1 MVADTSHASDSSP
14 ASNAHG
20 SRRVRFRIK
29 RQATPGDAARWEE
42 FEVLAEAGANVIA
55 CLQQIAR
62 LSKTADGRATTPVC
76 YDSGCLEE
84 VCGSCA
90 MVING
95 RVRPA
100 CSALVDKVVA
110 DDGTITL
117 EPLTKFPVVRDLAVD
132 RARAFEA
139 LKRVKAWVPIDGTYH
154 LGAGP
159 KDTPENQE
167 MRYTLSTCMTC
178 ACCLEACP
186 QFNLESDASKWDSEF
201 VGPHAISQARLFNTH
216 PTGATIA
223 GERLDTLMAKGG
235 VNDCGNAQN
244 CVKVCPKEI
253 PLTESIA
260 AIGRAVTVHG
270 IKQFFSGRK

>member
-1 MVADTSHASDSSP
+1 MATEIANSP
-14 ASNAHG
+14 TRTPAAATANRS
-20 SRRVRFRIK
+20 VRFRIK
-29 RQATPGDAARWEE
+29 RQDRPGEAARWEE
-42 FEVLAEAGANVIA
+42 FIVDVEPGANVIA
-55 CLQQIAR
+55 CLQQIA
-62 LSKTADGRATTPVC
+62 LKSKTADGKATTPVC

-95 RVRPA
+95 RVRPS
-100 CSALVDKVVA
+100 CSALVDNVVA
-110 DDGTITL
+110 EDGSITL
-117 EPLTKFPVVRDLAVD
+117 EPLSKFPVVRDLAVD
-132 RARAFEA
+132 RQRAFYNLE
-139 LKRVKAWVPIDGTYH
+139 RVKAWVPVDGTYS

-159 KDTPENQE
+159 KDTPANQE
-167 MRYTLSTCMTC
+167 TRYTLSTCMTC

-186 QFNLESDASKWDSEF
+186 QFNLEENADKWDSEF
-201 VGPHAISQARLFNTH
+201 IGAHAISQARLFNSH
-216 PTGATIA
+216 PTGATLE
-223 GERLDTLMAKGG
+223 GERLDVLMAKGG

-270 IKQFFSGRK
+270 VKKFFSGR

>member
-1 MVADTSHASDSSP
+1 MVSDTNSAPAASAHASRP
-14 ASNAHG
+14 
-20 SRRVRFRIK
+20 VRFRIK
-29 RQATPGDAARWEE
+29 RQDNPGAAPRWEE
-42 FEVLAEAGANVIA
+42 FVVDAEPGANVIA

-62 LSKTADGRATTPVC
+62 MSKTAEGSATTPVC

-95 RVRPA
+95 RVRPS
-100 CSALVDKVVA
+100 CSALVDNVIGA
-110 DDGTITL
+110 DGTITL
-117 EPLTKFPVVRDLAVD
+117 EPLSKFPVVRDLAVD
-132 RARAFEA
+132 RSRAFEA
-139 LKRVKAWVPIDGTYH
+139 LKRVKAWVPVDGTYH

-186 QFNLESDASKWDSEF
+186 QFNLEEDATKWESEF

-216 PTGATIA
+216 PTGATLA
-223 GERLDTLMAKGG
+223 GERLDVLMAKGG

-270 IKQFFSGRK
+270 LKRFFSGR

>member
-1 MVADTSHASDSSP
+1 MVSDTASHAPSKVSSAP
-14 ASNAHG
+14 GNRSVKF
-20 SRRVRFRIK
+20 RVK
-29 RQATPGDAARWEE
+29 RQDNPGEAPRWEE
-42 FEVLAEAGANVIA
+42 FVVDVEPGANVIA

-62 LSKTADGRATTPVC
+62 MAKTADGRATTPVC

-95 RVRPA
+95 KVRPS

-110 DDGTITL
+110 EDGTITL
-117 EPLTKFPVVRDLAVD
+117 EPMSKFPVIRDLAVD
-132 RARAFEA
+132 RSRAFHNLA
-139 LKRVKAWVPIDGTYH
+139 RVKAWVPVDGTYH

-186 QFNLESDASKWDSEF
+186 QFNLEENADKWDSEF
-201 VGPHAISQARLFNTH
+201 VGAHAISQARLFNTH
-216 PTGATIA
+216 PTGATLA
-223 GERLDTLMAKGG
+223 SERLDVLMAKGG

-260 AIGRAVTVHG
+260 AMGRAVTVHSV
-270 IKQFFSGRK
+270 KKFFAGR

>member
-1 MVADTSHASDSSP
+1 MATEIANSP
-14 ASNAHG
+14 TRTPAAATANRS
-20 SRRVRFRIK
+20 VRFRIK
-29 RQATPGDAARWEE
+29 RQDRPGEAARWEE
-42 FEVLAEAGANVIA
+42 FIVDVEPGANVIA

-62 LSKTADGRATTPVC
+62 VAKTADGKATTPVC

-95 RVRPA
+95 RVRPS
-100 CSALVDKVVA
+100 CSALVENVVA
-110 DDGTITL
+110 EDGTITL
-117 EPLTKFPVVRDLAVD
+117 EPLSKFPVVRDLAVD
-132 RARAFEA
+132 RQRAFHNLE
-139 LKRVKAWVPIDGTYH
+139 RVKAWVPVDGTYS

-159 KDTPENQE
+159 KDTPANQE
-167 MRYTLSTCMTC
+167 TRYTLSTCMTC

-186 QFNLESDASKWDSEF
+186 QFNLEENADKWDSEF
-201 VGPHAISQARLFNTH
+201 IGAHAISQARLFNSH
-216 PTGATIA
+216 PTGATLE
-223 GERLDTLMAKGG
+223 GERLDVLMAKGG

-270 IKQFFSGRK
+270 VKKFFSGR

>member
-1 MVADTSHASDSSP
+1 MVADTANAPRPSASSSK
-14 ASNAHG
+14 S
-20 SRRVRFRIK
+20 VRFRIK
-29 RQATPGDAARWEE
+29 RQDRPGEAARWEE
-42 FEVLAEAGANVIA
+42 FVVDVEPGANVIS

-62 LSKTADGRATTPVC
+62 MSKTAEGQATTPVC

-95 RVRPA
+95 KARPS
-100 CSALVDKVVA
+100 CSALVEKMA
-110 DDGTITL
+110 DASGTITL
-117 EPLTKFPVVRDLAVD
+117 EPLSKFPVVRDLAVD
-132 RARAFEA
+132 RSRAFHNLER
-139 LKRVKAWVPIDGTYH
+139 LKAWVPVDGTNH

-159 KDTPENQE
+159 KDTPQNQE
-167 MRYTLSTCMTC
+167 TRYTLSTCMTC

-186 QFNLESDASKWDSEF
+186 QFNLEENADKWDTEF
-201 VGPHAISQARLFNTH
+201 VGPHAISQARLFNMH
-216 PTGATIA
+216 PTGSTLA
-223 GERLDTLMAKGG
+223 GERLDVLMAKGG

-270 IKQFFSGRK
+270 VKKFFSGR

>member
-1 MVADTSHASDSSP
+1 MVADTAPSTQPSAS
-14 ASNAHG
+14 AK
-20 SRRVRFRIK
+20 RTVRFRIK
-29 RQATPGDAARWEE
+29 RQDRPGEAARWEE
-42 FEVLAEAGANVIA
+42 FIVDIEPGANVIS
-55 CLQQIAR
+55 CLQQIALKSR
-62 LSKTADGRATTPVC
+62 TADGKATTPVC

-95 RVRPA
+95 KVRPS
-100 CSALVDKVVA
+100 CSALVDNVV
-110 DDGTITL
+110 DGDGTITL
-117 EPLTKFPVVRDLAVD
+117 EPLSKFPVIRDLAVD
-132 RARAFEA
+132 RQRAFHNLE
-139 LKRVKAWVPIDGTYH
+139 RVKAWVPVDGTYH

-159 KDTPENQE
+159 KDTPQNQE
-167 MRYTLSTCMTC
+167 TRYTLSTCMTC

-186 QFNLESDASKWDSEF
+186 QFNLEPDADKWDSEF
-201 VGPHAISQARLFNTH
+201 IGAHAISQARLFNAH
-216 PTGATIA
+216 PTGATLA
-223 GERLDTLMAKGG
+223 NERLDVLMAKGG

-270 IKQFFSGRK
+270 VKKFFAGR